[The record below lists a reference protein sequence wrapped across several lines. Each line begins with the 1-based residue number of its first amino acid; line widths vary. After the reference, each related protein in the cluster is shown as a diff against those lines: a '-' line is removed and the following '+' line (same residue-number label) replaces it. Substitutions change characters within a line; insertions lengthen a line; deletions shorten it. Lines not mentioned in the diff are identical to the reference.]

1 MKIDLEVDTKLKM
14 ETELKVM
21 IKQNMK
27 IQLVM
32 EMKLKMSN
40 DKGAFNNYVDERRWV
55 GSLWNVNQSQQE
67 VGTWFIHGQRW
78 LSKNSK

>member
-1 MKIDLEVDTKLKM
+1 METKLKG
-14 ETELKVM
+14 M

-40 DKGAFNNYVDERRWV
+40 DNHEVVYDIE
-55 GSLWNVNQSQQE
+55 LQNQ
-67 VGTWFIHGQRW
+67 RY
-78 LSKNSK
+78 

>member
-1 MKIDLEVDTKLKM
+1 MKIDLEMDTKLKM

-32 EMKLKMSN
+32 EMKLKMRN
-40 DKGAFNNYVDERRWV
+40 DKPKILNALLAYLF
-55 GSLWNVNQSQQE
+55 LT
-67 VGTWFIHGQRW
+67 GT
-78 LSKNSK
+78 L